1 MTLHIP
7 IGANHVNAHDRF
19 LQVFRANLRQASPRR
34 SSSLRGEPRDPASSQ
49 SNVTRSASEKREAA
63 PRIVTPENLSR
74 AGGGS
79 ASAFS
84 KFSRSMSDPA
94 SQPSLAARLRLQEP
108 GAEPERLHAE
118 NMPGVAAQL
127 GRISLQAMRNLHM
140 QQPASSDSQV
150 TSSRGPRQPQL
161 PRECNTCMP

>member
-74 AGGGS
+74 TGGG
-79 ASAFS
+79 SAFS
-84 KFSRSMSDPA
+84 KFSRGMSGPA
-94 SQPSLAARLRLQEP
+94 SKSSLASGVQRP
-108 GAEPERLHAE
+108 GAEPERLDAE
-118 NMPGVAAQL
+118 DLATPCMQGVAVAAQL
-127 GRISLQAMRNLHM
+127 GRISLQAMR
-140 QQPASSDSQV
+140 ASADSQV